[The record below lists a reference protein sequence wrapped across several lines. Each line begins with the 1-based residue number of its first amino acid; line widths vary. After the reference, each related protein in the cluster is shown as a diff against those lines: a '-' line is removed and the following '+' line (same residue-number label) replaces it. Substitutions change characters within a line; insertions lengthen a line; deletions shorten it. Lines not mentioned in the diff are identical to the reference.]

1 MSVELE
7 DIVTEYIP
15 KHLRGTDLYVKIQE
29 LMLYVVESSIE
40 ELKDVKYKYKDNTQL
55 SSEGVKNT
63 ILEQGFSYIVDVM
76 DTVEGLEFNVMLSF
90 MDVVNQLKGT
100 RAGLELVL
108 KLMGFDSII
117 AEWWEDPSV
126 ERDKWSYEIIVIFNS
141 SNVPNIFETVE
152 KVKEFSDNYVLGKIS
167 NIDIRFSAE
176 KFASIPAV
184 LSGFTHVTHFVR
196 ITERAY

>member
-7 DIVTEYIP
+7 EIVELYIP
-15 KHLRGTDLYVKIQE
+15 KHLRETPLYTKIQE
-29 LMLYVVESSIE
+29 LMLYVIQQSNE

-55 SSEGVKNT
+55 SSEAVKNT
-63 ILEQGFSYIVDVM
+63 ILEQGFEYIVDVM
-76 DTVEGLEFNVMLSF
+76 NTVENLEFNTMLSF

-117 AEWWEDPSV
+117 NEWWEDPSV
-126 ERDKWSYEIIVIFNS
+126 EKDKWSYEIIVIFNS
-141 SNVPNIFETVE
+141 SNVPNIFDTVE
-152 KVKEFSDNYVLGKIS
+152 KVRVFSDNYVLGKIS
-167 NIDIRFSAE
+167 NIDIRFSATN
-176 KFASIPAV
+176 FASIPAV
-184 LSGFTHVTHFVR
+184 MSGFTHVTHFVR

>member
-1 MSVELE
+1 MSVDLKET
-7 DIVTEYIP
+7 VSAYIP

-40 ELKDVKYKYKDNTQL
+40 EFKDVKYKYTDNAQL
-55 SSEGVKNT
+55 SSEAVKNT
-63 ILEQGFSYIVDVM
+63 IIEQGFNYIVDVM

-117 AEWWEDPSV
+117 SEWWEDPSV
-126 ERDKWSYEIIVIFNS
+126 EKDKWSYEIVVIFNS
-141 SNVPNIFETVE
+141 SNVPDIFNTVE
-152 KVKEFSDNYVLGKIS
+152 KVRGFSDNYVLGKIS

-176 KFASIPAV
+176 EFASIPAV
-184 LSGFTHVTHFVR
+184 LSGFTHVTHFVK
-196 ITERAY
+196 IIERAY

>member
-1 MSVELE
+1 MSVELK

-15 KHLRGTDLYVKIQE
+15 KHLRNTDLYVKIQE

-40 ELKDVKYKYKDNTQL
+40 EFKDVKYKYKDNSQL
-55 SSEGVKNT
+55 SSEAVKNT
-63 ILEQGFSYIVDVM
+63 ILEQGFGYIVDVM
-76 DTVEGLEFNVMLSF
+76 NTVEGLEFNVMLSF

-126 ERDKWSYEIIVIFNS
+126 EKDKWSYEIIVIFNS

-167 NIDIRFSAE
+167 NIDIRFSAA

>member
-167 NIDIRFSAE
+167 NIDIRFSAS